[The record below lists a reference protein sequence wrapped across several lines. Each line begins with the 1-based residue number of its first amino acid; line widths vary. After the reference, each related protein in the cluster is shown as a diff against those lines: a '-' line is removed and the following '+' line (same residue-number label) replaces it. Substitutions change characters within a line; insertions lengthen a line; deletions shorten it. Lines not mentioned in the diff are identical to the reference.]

1 MTDSELLREGL
12 RQLGFTDSRAREQ
25 TAQSLEIYLN
35 ELKLFNK
42 THSLVSEHN
51 SRDIIIKHIFDSLA
65 ALSFI
70 QSLAANKPQPA
81 IADIGS
87 GAGFPGIPLAVCMC
101 DARFTLIE
109 RMQTR
114 CAFLQNCVSLMNL
127 SNVLI
132 ENIEIGKMPSHS
144 FDVCVF
150 RSFHPFTPKLAKTL
164 LSLIHPGGYLA
175 AYKAKLSVIEK
186 EMSEIKSLEWKA
198 EKLSV
203 PFLSDH
209 ERHLVIIQ
217 TKN

>member
-12 RQLGFTDSRAREQ
+12 RQLGFTDSNTQEQ

-42 THSLVSEHN
+42 THSLVSEHDT
-51 SRDIIIKHIFDSLA
+51 RDIIIKHVFDSLA
-65 ALSFI
+65 ALSHI
-70 QSLAANKPQPA
+70 QSLAANKTQSV

-87 GAGFPGIPLAVCMC
+87 GGGFPGIPLAVCMS

-109 RMQTR
+109 RMKTR

-127 SNVLI
+127 TNVSI
-132 ENIEIGKMPSHS
+132 ENMEMEKITPHS

-150 RSFHPFTPKLAKTL
+150 RSFHPLTPKLAQTL
-164 LSLIHPGGYLA
+164 LSLTVPGGHLA
-175 AYKAKLSVIEK
+175 AYKAKLSAIKEEMKEIE
-186 EMSEIKSLEWKA
+186 SLEWKA